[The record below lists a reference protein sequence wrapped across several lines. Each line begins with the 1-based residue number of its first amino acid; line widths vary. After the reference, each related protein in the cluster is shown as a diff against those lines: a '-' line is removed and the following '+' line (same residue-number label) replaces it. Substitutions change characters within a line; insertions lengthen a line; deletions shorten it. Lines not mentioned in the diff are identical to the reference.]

1 MAETKSSYWFQFFKN
16 AGIPENIC
24 LQYSKLFAEH
34 RIQKSQLIDFNKSLL
49 NEIGITAVGDV
60 LAVLKF
66 AQKEAEKCSYEKLG
80 ILEKQI
86 EKAKKSILKKD
97 NVQSAHKVVS
107 ALNKCENE
115 QVIEKVKLV
124 PDSPKKP
131 KVDASAV
138 QTSVFQRGLKS
149 IEVAPPKKNI
159 FDRLGRSYSPN
170 LPAKVTF
177 SPDTKNAHISGDEVT
192 STTDDTFRSL
202 ESDRIL
208 QKPIISP
215 IADRVGLKMTISN
228 TLSVQRSFS
237 HESAFAESKLGIK
250 SRLGPKLDSI
260 HEYDDSKSS
269 VFSRLGKRPIAE

>member
-16 AGIPENIC
+16 ASIPENIC

-49 NEIGITAVGDV
+49 NEIGITAIGDV
-60 LAVLKF
+60 LAILKC

-86 EKAKKSILKKD
+86 EKAKKSILKKEI
-97 NVQSAHKVVS
+97 VKSPEKVVA
-107 ALNKCENE
+107 ALHKCEKE
-115 QVIEKVKLV
+115 HVLEKVPSV

-131 KVDASAV
+131 KIDTSST

-149 IEVAPPKKNI
+149 IEPVSQKKNI

-170 LPAKVTF
+170 PLAKVTF
-177 SPDTKNAHISGDEVT
+177 SPDTKSETHIPADEVT
-192 STTDDTFRSL
+192 STTDDTLQSL

-208 QKPIISP
+208 QKQTKSP
-215 IADRVGLKMTISN
+215 LTGRIGLKMTISN
-228 TLSVQRSFS
+228 IQTVKSFS
-237 HESAFAESKLGIK
+237 RDSSACAEIEIIEKMREISEDCRLPRK
-250 SRLGPKLDSI
+250 S
-260 HEYDDSKSS
+260 
-269 VFSRLGKRPIAE
+269 